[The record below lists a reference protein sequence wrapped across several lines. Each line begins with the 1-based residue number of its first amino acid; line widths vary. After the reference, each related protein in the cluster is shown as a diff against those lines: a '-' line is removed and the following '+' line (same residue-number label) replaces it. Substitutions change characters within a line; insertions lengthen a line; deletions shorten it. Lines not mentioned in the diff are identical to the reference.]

1 MGVSDALE
9 RQVSTGTGSRG
20 NGAAA
25 PARRGSQAWPEKRY
39 DFEHAK
45 RRAAMPV
52 VSFSGTPVEYEQ
64 TAPRPDLLLLHSLHT
79 DLTVFEPVMA
89 GLAQRYRVTRLN
101 LPGFG
106 ASTPAPPDSLREYA
120 DYVGTVIDALALPRS
135 AAVFGWGMGG
145 LIALELAI
153 VYGARLDRLIV
164 AGVVPAFPEAGKAAL
179 RALAERARTKGMR
192 AVLDPAMA
200 RVFPSDFAAA
210 HPEVVAARKERL
222 ATVDAECFAHVCLAM
237 ARLDL
242 RQQLAKIHLPTLVVC
257 GARDE
262 TTPPAL
268 VRELAAAIP
277 GAAYR
282 EIPGC
287 GHCPMLEAPAALVE
301 LVHEFVG

>member
-1 MGVSDALE
+1 
-9 RQVSTGTGSRG
+9 
-20 NGAAA
+20 
-25 PARRGSQAWPEKRY
+25 
-39 DFEHAK
+39 
-45 RRAAMPV
+45 MPV

-164 AGVVPAFPEAGKAAL
+164 AGVVPAFPESGKAAL
-179 RALAERARTKGMR
+179 RALAEKARAKGMR
-192 AVLDPAMA
+192 AVLDAAMA
-200 RVFPSDFAAA
+200 RVFPPDFAAA